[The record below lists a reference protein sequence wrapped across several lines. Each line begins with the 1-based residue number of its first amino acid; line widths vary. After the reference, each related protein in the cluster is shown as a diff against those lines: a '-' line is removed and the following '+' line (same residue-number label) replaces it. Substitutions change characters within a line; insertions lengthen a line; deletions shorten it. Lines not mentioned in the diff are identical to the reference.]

1 MLCLCLS
8 FNLSKNQRF
17 GVALIF
23 CNVNADAGFEFD
35 GELTHL
41 YIRSYT
47 EGGRKEAATVFSKVE
62 TKELSLWE
70 SQMKYCGISI
80 DFIFKNGMLNCVPTA
95 WTFRLSKLLPPL
107 ISIPFICAWQPG
119 LTGYHSYG
127 MQLLN
132 FYFCCVC
139 FALSCLSSAFS
150 SFSISLRLTPVL
162 LNPVQYLLCG
172 SNRLVEG
179 I

>member
-1 MLCLCLS
+1 MLCFCLS
-8 FNLSKNQRF
+8 SICQKIKDLELHLYSVMSALTPDLNSTVNLPTFIS
-17 GVALIF
+17 ALIQK
-23 CNVNADAGFEFD
+23 
-35 GELTHL
+35 
-41 YIRSYT
+41 
-47 EGGRKEAATVFSKVE
+47 EGGKKQQLFFQRLKQ
-62 TKELSLWE
+62 LSLWE

-80 DFIFKNGMLNCVPTA
+80 DFIFKNGMLNCVPAA

-107 ISIPFICAWQPG
+107 ISIPFICTWQPG

-139 FALSCLSSAFS
+139 FALSCLSSAFP
-150 SFSISLRLTPVL
+150 SFSISLRLPPVL